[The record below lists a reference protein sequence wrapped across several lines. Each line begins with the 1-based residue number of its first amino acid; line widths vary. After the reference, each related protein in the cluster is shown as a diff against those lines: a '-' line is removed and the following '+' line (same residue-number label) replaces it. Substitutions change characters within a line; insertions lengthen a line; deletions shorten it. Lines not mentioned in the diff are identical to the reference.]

1 MKHIKTLITII
12 AAALLIISIF
22 TGAAAADNVTNSST
36 EQVNSYK
43 QDLNAWYNYYKSLQE
58 PNHSRNYYKTLET
71 IFYNILAN
79 PSLRWDDKQTLIH
92 ALRGGDFRLFTYM
105 NPLAI
110 IIGEGGTLT
119 YNIDAVYWWDNSSN
133 DRIDVD
139 AIDYLSDCVLRR
151 VQVEGLYKLYREK
164 YNEYV
169 NASLLQAQVEG
180 DAFYLENNR
189 IMDFDEYVIDSLP
202 KTQAE
207 GDALLGAY
215 WTTDGAYLNALREY
229 KSTLRD
235 VRDLMR
241 DP

>member
-58 PNHSRNYYKTLET
+58 PNVGCSNYYKTLET
-71 IFYNILAN
+71 IFYNILIN
-79 PSLRWDDKQTLIH
+79 PSLTWDDKQTLIH
-92 ALRGGDFRLFTYM
+92 SLRGGDFRLFTYM

-202 KTQAE
+202 KTVAE

-215 WTTDGAYLNALREY
+215 HTTSGAYSNAYKEY
-229 KSTLRD
+229 TLLG
-235 VRDLMR
+235 VRDPTR
-241 DP
+241 YP